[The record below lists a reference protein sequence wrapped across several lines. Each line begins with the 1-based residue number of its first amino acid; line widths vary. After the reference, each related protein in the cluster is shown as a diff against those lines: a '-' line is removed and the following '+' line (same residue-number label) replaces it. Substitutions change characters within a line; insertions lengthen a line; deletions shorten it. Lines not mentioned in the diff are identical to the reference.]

1 MANNWQINVIAGLD
15 GAQSK
20 NQLNSDIKELAKN
33 LDKLKLYAE
42 IDKNQVIQLQ
52 NQLKKLQIDLN
63 TVTVSDAAIN
73 GIVQKINNGLKNI
86 QINNINLGN
95 VNSQVKQAGQ
105 EAGKQFA
112 QSVIDNID
120 KGSKQM
126 ESQAKQ
132 TGLHIGQQIN
142 EGVNETLNKN
152 SKALETFKQS
162 LKNMEWDDTTIS
174 NVSKEIETLDVKIT
188 SLKQSVSE
196 IQNKKGTK
204 KLLNVEVS
212 GIDKAG
218 QAITFTKTWDIES
231 EKLVKSLGKVSNASK
246 KSGTEAE
253 AFAKKQ
259 KASAANLLNQ
269 INQLNAGATDKSANK
284 PIADEKNLGD
294 LSNRYNEII
303 ASIEKMKVASKDAF
317 DEEEINVKK
326 LINDYKIAVSGYRNA
341 ENVSIKMKS
350 TDYKSGKDIVGNNLE
365 TLKQDAEGIPQMT
378 KTISDLEDAF
388 KNITDASGLNKFTD
402 QLRVARSEL
411 TKFKA
416 ETQATTRQK
425 KLSIDKDALRSKVL
439 GFKNANPGTETFE
452 ATIDE
457 EKVLIESL
465 LKDIDNINNRPD
477 LSVITHKFQAF
488 ESAARAA
495 GLVVKEVNSETL
507 GMQATKAQ
515 ENVASGKYEADVQA
529 KIAQAKQWV
538 NANGETA
545 VSTNNLSEA
554 LKNLQTAYNNLN
566 TNNSVANQEALVSAE
581 KTLNSELAKTT
592 NEIKKQKAEFAK
604 TADVQS
610 LYQRYKETYDKN
622 SAMHPRYGKDMRAAM
637 EELKNPDKITNE
649 RYAQLNKNLKDY
661 VNNSRASGKLGLS
674 FFDKIKDQA
683 SRFSSWMSTTTI
695 IMRAA
700 RGIKQ
705 IAANTIELD
714 EALTNISYTMD
725 ASETQLKRIGET
737 SIKTAN
743 ELHTSTSKV
752 LNAVKTYANAKET
765 TDKILN
771 KAKPTIMMS
780 NVSGMDV
787 QSTVDII
794 QGAVEQFQLDDTEEQ
809 LMNISDL
816 FQTVSANM
824 PMDFSKN
831 FAA

>member
-1 MANNWQINVIAGLD
+1 MNDYKIALGAILDANAKGDIQKALDKINDLSVKISTAQLD
-15 GAQSK
+15 PKAIE
-20 NQLNSDIKELAKN
+20 DIKSQLTKN
-33 LDKLKLYAE
+33 GIDLKLVF
-42 IDKNQVIQLQ
+42 NNTSQV
-52 NQLKKLQIDLN
+52 
-63 TVTVSDAAIN
+63 
-73 GIVQKINNGLKNI
+73 
-86 QINNINLGN
+86 
-95 VNSQVKQAGQ
+95 VNQVKQAGQ

-120 KGSKQM
+120 KGSKQIG
-126 ESQAKQ
+126 SQAKQ

-162 LKNMEWDDTTIS
+162 LKNMEWDDATIS

-188 SLKQSVSE
+188 SLKQSISE
-196 IQNKKGTK
+196 VQNKKGTK

-212 GIDKAG
+212 GIDKAE
-218 QAITFTKTWDIES
+218 QAITFTRTWDIES
-231 EKLVKSLGKVSNASK
+231 GKLVKALENVSNAAK

-269 INQLNAGATDKSANK
+269 INQLNAGATDKNANR
-284 PIADEKNLGD
+284 PIASESNLKELEKKYNDIVVAINKLG
-294 LSNRYNEII
+294 N
-303 ASIEKMKVASKDAF
+303 ASKSTF
-317 DEEEINVKK
+317 ENEEINVKK
-326 LINDYKIAVSGYRNA
+326 LINDYKILTSEFRNA

-350 TDYKSGKDIVGNNLE
+350 ADYKSGKAIAGNNLE
-365 TLKQDAEGIPQMT
+365 KLKQEAEGIPQMT
-378 KTISDLEDAF
+378 KTISDLESAF
-388 KNITDASGLNKFTD
+388 KNIADASGLNKFTD

-416 ETQATTRQK
+416 ETQATTRKQNLAIK
-425 KLSIDKDALRSKVL
+425 TDNLRSKVV

-452 ATIDE
+452 ATINK

-465 LKDIDNINNRPD
+465 LEDIKNINNQSD
-477 LSVITHKFQAF
+477 LSVITNKFKAF

-515 ENVASGKYEADVQA
+515 DNVSSGKYEADVQA

-566 TNNSVANQEALVSAE
+566 TNNSVANQEALVNAE
-581 KTLNSELAKTT
+581 KTLNTELAKTT

-637 EELKNPDKITNE
+637 EELKNPGEITNE

-695 IMRAA
+695 IMRVA

-824 PMDFSKN
+824 PMDFSKTLLPDMETYQ
-831 FAA
+831 